1 MDREQCTTRH
11 GPAHPVHHTRKRRLI
26 YLHSS
31 IRFATGGLSQSVRR
45 SSQSTDNQTCK
56 VQRSAMDRE
65 QCTTRHGP
73 AHPVHHTRKR
83 RLIYLHSS
91 IRFATGG
98 LSRSVIL
105 VLYEGAKPA
114 AKPPSADR
122 DQQWTVATMFALC
135 SLLVASII
143 SMSLKSY

>member
-1 MDREQCTTRH
+1 MDRERCTTRH

-83 RLIYLHSS
+83 RLVYLHSS

-98 LSRSVIL
+98 FRGRSFSYCTKEPNLQPNPRQLTAINNGPLPPCSLS
-105 VLYEGAKPA
+105 
-114 AKPPSADR
+114 
-122 DQQWTVATMFALC
+122 ALC
-135 SLLVASII
+135 WLQAS
-143 SMSLKSY
+143 SACP